1 MIMGL
6 KFSLQV
12 FITLFCVIYVIN
24 GINGLDNGL
33 GRTPPMG
40 WNSWNRF
47 HCNINENL
55 IKQTADALIKYGL
68 DEVGYKYLNM
78 DDCWEGKRDEQGYI
92 HASNVT
98 FPSGIKALADYAHS
112 KGLLFGIYSDAGY
125 LTCARRPGS
134 LGFEEQDA
142 KTFASWEIDYLK
154 YDNCNNNGKPEE
166 DRYKVMR
173 DALNATGRPIFYSIC
188 EWGRSAPYLWA
199 PSVGNSWRTTGDIH
213 PTWPSILGILQR
225 QHRITKYAGPGGW
238 NDPDMLQVGN
248 GKLTVDEQKSHFS
261 LWAALKSPLLLGFD
275 IRNPSH
281 DTLEIVKNTEIIA
294 INQDPLGKSVNI
306 VKSTSYLDIWVGKLS
321 DGHVALLLNKDE
333 SPTTIKLD
341 FAKHVNIRGE
351 ILVRDLWEHED
362 KGIYVNSYSCEVP
375 KHGIAVLKLFGGTKI
390 NDFTVQYYDHND
402 NLIND
407 FYNDDLINDFY
418 DSAFGRN

>member
-6 KFSLQV
+6 KFSLRV

-78 DDCWEGKRDEQGYI
+78 DDCWEGERDEQGYI